1 MLMLLGQD
9 NVLCLFFFYWRIVL
23 HCTLVHFE
31 TYDSLPQYSG
41 IVYMITPQMIR
52 ESINELGKMLD
63 DEEITAPI
71 LVLFSPPTGER
82 NVENVIRDY
91 NLTDIIEK
99 VRYQLEHAE
108 ITLIFLGL
116 SPRQMVASL
125 CSLLRCRPPN
135 LNSAGVWKV
144 SQSYRYHHTHK
155 WLISQRECR
164 FGLAHKEA

>member
-1 MLMLLGQD
+1 
-9 NVLCLFFFYWRIVL
+9 
-23 HCTLVHFE
+23 
-31 TYDSLPQYSG
+31 
-41 IVYMITPQMIR
+41 MITPQMIR

-71 LVLFSPPTGER
+71 LVIFSPPTGER

-91 NLTDIIEK
+91 NLTDIIKK

-116 SPRQMVASL
+116 SPRQTVASL

-144 SQSYRYHHTHK
+144 SQSYRYHHIHK
-155 WLISQRECR
+155 
-164 FGLAHKEA
+164 